1 MAFPDNKH
9 ITGPLDRQ
17 WVSRTEPYELHAFVD
32 AYLRS
37 RDYEVSDKNR
47 EISPLAVMNYSGP
60 SPIARDLL
68 VAYLDR
74 LYGK

>member
-1 MAFPDNKH
+1 MPFPDDKR

-17 WVSRTEPYELHAFVD
+17 WVSRTEPYELRAFVD

-37 RDYEVSDKNR
+37 RNFEATDKNR
-47 EISPLAVMNYSGP
+47 EIVRHAVMNYSGR